1 MNPKRLREARKKA
14 GLTQEKLAEYLN
26 IEEVGASTRIAN
38 YESGRYEPTFE
49 MMQKVSNI
57 LNVPEYYFY
66 IMDDNEA
73 SLLLDRFREKS
84 DNYIFNENINILK
97 DILTKC
103 NENVD
108 ILKDIESNL
117 NKLIN
122 NLTKC

>member
-26 IEEVGASTRIAN
+26 IEGVGASTRIAN

-122 NLTKC
+122 NLTKY